1 MAADHAVRVQ
11 ADQHQGM
18 LEASGFAN
26 ARYLI
31 AQRKDYDGKASNTAE
46 LSFNGSR
53 TGVASW
59 LAAPNSIGALDFIT
73 PNAAAVA
80 AFVSKNPAAM
90 VDDLMQILARGNPD
104 AANSWAKNEAEL
116 NLSIRNDLAAS
127 LGGDAALA
135 LDGPLLPTPSWKLIV
150 EVYDPSRLQYSIGRL
165 VDAVNRNAAQNNRV
179 GVKLE
184 EQKSGRRTF
193 YSVRSQDPSL
203 PMEVHYAFVDG
214 YVVAA
219 ASEELVK
226 DAISTRQSNGDKLSR
241 SGGFLALFPSDKQ
254 ANVSGLIYQNLA
266 PVIAP
271 IAGLLSASQLQSM
284 QTLVA
289 NSEPSLICAYG
300 GESEIEL
307 SSNSKSLGLNL
318 KALAISALL
327 DQVKSGTHASVT
339 P

>member
-1 MAADHAVRVQ
+1 
-11 ADQHQGM
+11 
-18 LEASGFAN
+18 
-26 ARYLI
+26 
-31 AQRKDYDGKASNTAE
+31 
-46 LSFNGSR
+46 
-53 TGVASW
+53 
-59 LAAPNSIGALDFIT
+59 
-73 PNAAAVA
+73 
-80 AFVSKNPAAM
+80 
-90 VDDLMQILARGNPD
+90 
-104 AANSWAKNEAEL
+104 
-116 NLSIRNDLAAS
+116 
-127 LGGDAALA
+127 
-135 LDGPLLPTPSWKLIV
+135 V
-150 EVYDPSRLQYSIGRL
+150 EVYDPSRLQYSIARL
-165 VDAVNRNAAQNNRV
+165 VDAVNRNAAQNNSA

-184 EQKSGRRTF
+184 EQKSSGRTF

-226 DAISTRQSNGDKLSR
+226 DAISTHQSNGDKLSR